1 MRVVF
6 TEYAWDM
13 RWCDPCVGTPMTAKE
28 LVELG
33 ARWVAPDPSSRFGA
47 TGANAFVTRL
57 HVRYD
62 AAHFP
67 EDLALMETH
76 DRGNY
81 QVRYV
86 LNHPFEGYA
95 TCWRAWEYRKSL
107 QARFD
112 EEAKNLAALTGW
124 EVADIRKRMVETNEK

>member
-1 MRVVF
+1 
-6 TEYAWDM
+6 
-13 RWCDPCVGTPMTAKE
+13 MTANE
-28 LVELG
+28 LIELG
-33 ARWVAPDPSSRFGA
+33 ARWVAPDANARFA
-47 TGANAFVTRL
+47 AGANAFVTRL

-86 LNHPFEGYA
+86 LNHPWHGYA
-95 TCWRAWEYRKSL
+95 TCWRAWQYRKRL
-107 QARFD
+107 QARLED
-112 EEAKNLAALTGW
+112 EAKNLAALTGW
-124 EVADIRKRMVETNEK
+124 AVADIRKRMAETGEP